1 MVFSSLRIR
10 FVTIIDRP
18 RLPGFAALDAALPT
32 QQNPPMNP
40 VDPSR
45 WLLLLNP
52 VSGRGQGLRDRDR
65 ILAASRAAGLACDV
79 AVSAHAGHCIQLV
92 SEGIAAGYRR
102 FLVGGGDGS
111 LSEAVNGIMAQ
122 THVPPT
128 EITLALLPIG
138 TGNDWARGQGISRDY
153 AMALAVAAA
162 GHVRRF
168 DVGVIDFEGG
178 GRRWFIN
185 VAGIGF
191 DAGVVENMPS
201 RSLGRL
207 AYLIGLV
214 RELMAYRPLALR
226 FHPGGTAVEARAMLL
241 FACLGRYCGGG
252 MLVAPEARADDGALD
267 LVLIRHMPLHRV
279 LRALPRLF
287 DGRIGDHP
295 EVGTWR
301 CPSLAIEAPVGAA
314 MEADGELVGHAPA
327 RISVLPRAVGIV
339 VPA

>member
-1 MVFSSLRIR
+1 
-10 FVTIIDRP
+10 
-18 RLPGFAALDAALPT
+18 
-32 QQNPPMNP
+32 MNP
-40 VDPSR
+40 VDASR

-65 ILAASRAAGLACDV
+65 ILAAACAAGLACDV

-111 LSEAVNGIMAQ
+111 LSEAVNGVMGQ
-122 THVPPT
+122 NEVPAAD
-128 EITLALLPIG
+128 ITLALLPVG
-138 TGNDWARGQGISRDY
+138 TGNDWARGQGISRAY
-153 AMALAVAAA
+153 ATALAVAAA

-207 AYLIGLV
+207 AYLIGLL
-214 RELMAYRPLALR
+214 RELAAYRPLPLR
-226 FHPGGTAVEARAMLL
+226 LRADAEPVAASAMLL

-287 DGRIGDHP
+287 DGRIASHP
-295 EVGTWR
+295 EVSAWR
-301 CPSLAIEAPVGAA
+301 CRALEIEAPAGAP

-327 RISVLPRAVGIV
+327 RIGVLPRAVGIV